1 LPTEVLSTVPIFKI
15 EVDGSEIP
23 TDVMVDVE
31 SVRFEEDLNT
41 ASMFDI
47 ELLAYDFEKGTW
59 RFIDLKTF
67 SLGSEV
73 KLYMGM
79 DDTKLMMTGEITSI
93 KPSFSEN
100 SSTIEIRGYDRLHRL
115 RFGTKRRT
123 FVDVKDSD
131 VASKIAGD
139 WGLSARVEDTG
150 TVHRYLYQ
158 NNQSDLEFILQ
169 RAKRIRNEVFVND
182 KTLYFRQPKENESAS
197 MTLEFMVDISEFSV
211 ELSARYE
218 GNEVK
223 VQGWDFRKKE
233 QISAKATESNKVS
246 KMSAKDTGT
255 GMTKSAFGSSSSYI
269 VDEHLVDA
277 SHAEKLAI
285 ARYNAHLVE
294 SVTGEGSCAGIAG
307 LRAGKTIE
315 IKGMGR
321 FSGTYYVTST
331 THTIDSNGYNTS
343 FKVRRVGV

>member
-1 LPTEVLSTVPIFKI
+1 MPAEALITIPIFKI
-15 EVDGSEIP
+15 EIDGSEIP
-23 TDVMVDVE
+23 TDVVVDVE

-47 ELLAYDFEKGTW
+47 VLQAYDFEKGTW
-59 RFIDLKTF
+59 RYIDLKTF
-67 SLGSEV
+67 SLGREV

-79 DDTKLMMTGEITSI
+79 DDAKIMMTGEITSI
-93 KPSFSEN
+93 RSSFGEN
-100 SSTIEIRGYDRLHRL
+100 TATIEIRGYDRMHRL

-123 FVDVKDSD
+123 FMDMKDSD

-139 WGLSARVEDTG
+139 WGLSAKVEDTG

-158 NNQSDLEFILQ
+158 NNQSDLEFILH
-169 RAKRIRNEVFVND
+169 RARLIRCEMFVND

-197 MTLEFMVDISEFSV
+197 MTLEFMADFSEFSV

-218 GNEVK
+218 GDEVK
-223 VQGWDFRKKE
+223 VQGWDFKKKE
-233 QISAKATESNKVS
+233 QISAKATEGNKVS
-246 KMSAKDTGT
+246 KMSAKETGT
-255 GMTKSAFGSSSSYI
+255 GMTKSAFGGSSSSI
-269 VDEHLVDA
+269 VDEYLVDA

-285 ARYNAHLVE
+285 ARYNTHLVE
-294 SVTGEGSCAGIAG
+294 SVTGDGSCAGNPG

-315 IKGMGR
+315 IKGIGR

-331 THTIDSNGYNTS
+331 THTIDSNGYKTS